1 MLNNLI
7 HNRKKPGSRAQA
19 MVEFAIVA
27 PILFLM
33 LLGIIEVGRMI
44 FLYAAVTNA
53 SREAVRYGSAVGY
66 GTDPG
71 DTRGEIK
78 YKDCAKMREI
88 ARQVSAFADAA
99 IVVGYD
105 TGPWDPAIGPTDP
118 NYKFTECPSTTDVY
132 PGYRKSG
139 DRVVVKVTALYK
151 PFTSLIPW
159 GTRNIEATSYR
170 TILGFIAIAP
180 GTVPPTSTSGPATAT
195 PPPTFTEG
203 PSPTPTDT
211 PTATATFLGQVD
223 TLTPMATATST
234 GTPTDTPTTTPTS
247 TATFTPT
254 VVPGC
259 DDITTGPIL
268 IAYNYMAMTITNP
281 HDPVTVGSV
290 QMIWNAESGSGTQD
304 PLPVTIAGF
313 PSIFW
318 SGSDSSGNFTYSPS
332 DVIIPGN
339 NATSTIIFYFEDDY
353 VNRNGTESIVIT
365 LSGQCAGTTIRSPKV
380 ILTPTPELVP

>member
-7 HNRKKPGSRAQA
+7 HNRRKPGSQAQA

-44 FLYAAVTNA
+44 FLYTAVTNA

-66 GTDPG
+66 GDGPG
-71 DTRGEIK
+71 GTRGEIK
-78 YKDCAKMREI
+78 YKDCAAIREV
-88 ARQVSAFADAA
+88 ARRASYFTNLQDSDIEIGYVKAPNADSTNPVPYAFC
-99 IVVGYD
+99 
-105 TGPWDPAIGPTDP
+105 TG
-118 NYKFTECPSTTDVY
+118 TEF
-132 PGYRKSG
+132 PGYIPNG
-139 DRVVVKVTALYK
+139 DRVMVKVTAEYK
-151 PFTSLIPW
+151 PYTRLIPW
-159 GTRNIEATSYR
+159 GTRLIEATSYR

-195 PPPTFTEG
+195 APATFTEG

-211 PTATATFLGQVD
+211 PTATATFSGEVN
-223 TLTPMATATST
+223 TLTPMATATNTS
-234 GTPTDTPTTTPTS
+234 TPTDTPTTTPTS
-247 TATFTPT
+247 TATSTPT

-259 DDITTGPIL
+259 NQITTGPIL

-281 HDPVTVGSV
+281 HDPVAVGSV
-290 QMIWNAESGSGTQD
+290 QMTWNVDGGSGTQD
-304 PLPVTIAGF
+304 PLPLTIAGL

-318 SGSDSSGNFTYSPS
+318 SGTDSSGNFMYSPS

-339 NATSTIIFYFEDDY
+339 SATSTIIFYFEDDY
-353 VNRNGTESIVIT
+353 VYLNGNESIAIT
-365 LSGQCAGTTIRSPKV
+365 LLDQCAGTTIRSPKV
-380 ILTPTPELVP
+380 VLTPTPELVP